1 LNKEPNVRPATR
13 ERVLAAAAAL
23 DYSPNISARSLAGDR
38 SYLLALLY
46 DDPSLN
52 YLAQVQI
59 GALAKCRE
67 EGFYLLV
74 EPCRCGV
81 PGVTRAVR
89 SLLVRSRVDGVI
101 LTPPVCDSP
110 AVMTTL
116 EEAGVAYVRIAPA
129 RAPHRAPSV
138 AMDDYQAG
146 YDMTAYLIALG
157 HRRIAFIRG
166 APAHGAASR
175 RYDGFRAALA
185 AAKIALPDG
194 FVAQGDFS
202 FDAGMDCGLAL
213 LRRRRRPTAI
223 FAAND
228 DMAAGIIAA
237 AHRLGVA
244 IPEALSVA
252 GFDDTAAR
260 LAWPAVT
267 TVRQPITAMAEAA
280 AGLLIAALRTRE
292 RAEKATPPRLML
304 DYEIIHRAS
313 TAPPPADGAQE

>member
-1 LNKEPNVRPATR
+1 MRPATR
-13 ERVLAAAAAL
+13 QRVLAAAGAL
-23 DYSPNISARSLAGDR
+23 DYSPNISARSLAGAR

-74 EPCRCGV
+74 EPCRRGV

-110 AVMTTL
+110 AVMAAL

-129 RAPHRAPSV
+129 RAPYRAPAV

-146 YDMTAYLIALG
+146 YDMTAYLLSLG
-157 HRRIAFIRG
+157 HRRIAFIKGPR
-166 APAHGAASR
+166 AHGAASR
-175 RYDGFRAALA
+175 RYDGFCAALA
-185 AAKIALPDG
+185 AAQIALPAG
-194 FVAQGDFS
+194 FVARGDFS

-213 LRRRRRPTAI
+213 LRRRPRPSAI

-228 DMAAGIIAA
+228 DMAAGVVAA

-244 IPEALSVA
+244 LPEALSVA

-260 LAWPAVT
+260 LTWPAIT
-267 TVRQPITAMAEAA
+267 TVRQPITAMAKAA
-280 AGLLIAALRTRE
+280 TGLLIAALRTRGRE
-292 RAEKATPPRLML
+292 EKSPPPRLML

-313 TAPPPADGAQE
+313 TAPPSGGGNDG